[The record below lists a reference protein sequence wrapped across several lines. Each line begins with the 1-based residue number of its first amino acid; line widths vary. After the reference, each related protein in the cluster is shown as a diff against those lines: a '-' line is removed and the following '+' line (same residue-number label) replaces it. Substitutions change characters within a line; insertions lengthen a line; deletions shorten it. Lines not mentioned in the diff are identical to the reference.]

1 MSPQIKVAVALTA
14 PGFSQFH
21 RIKKCTGATAVQTL
35 VVVTTHIN
43 HFFLFIASQEL

>member
-1 MSPQIKVAVALTA
+1 MSPQIRVAVALTA

-35 VVVTTHIN
+35 VVTTHIN
-43 HFFLFIASQEL
+43 HFFLFIATQEL